1 MTYWTDA
8 KIETGRNIVL
18 PPSDCDIAIIG
29 AGPVGLLMANLMG
42 LAGHRV
48 VLLERNEGLC
58 PLPRAIAF
66 DDETLRSLGQIGLLD
81 TVAHGMI
88 ASPEVFFRSARG
100 RVLMHM
106 TGALGITGQPKLAT
120 FHQPTFEAQL
130 LEGARRFP
138 NVALLFRAKVTD
150 TTQDAAGVTLSF
162 DSASGP
168 RMLRAR
174 YLVACDGG
182 SSPTRERIGAAL
194 EGATYAQKWLVIDA
208 IVPGHQVRAITFG
221 CDPSRPSVQVPAK
234 GDRLRWEF
242 LQLPGEN
249 EADLT
254 NDATIARLLHPFGI
268 ETLPVIDRKT
278 VYAFHTRVASRW
290 RSGRI
295 FLAGDAAHLMP
306 PFAGQ
311 GMNSGFRDAMNLG
324 WKLDH
329 ALRGAADDRLLDTY
343 EAERKSQV
351 AGIIKLSAR
360 LGAVIM
366 PLSPLRA
373 ALRDVAFFFVNRVR
387 PARRFLER
395 GGIRPPTRLPPGRL
409 VDRRRDKLSGSI
421 LPQALPTPGTVALDT
436 VWGCHQWLALGL
448 GHDPQA
454 LLPEHERARLQA
466 MGAVFAAWNAPE
478 LSPGTISLITEDPG
492 FLAWMRRSRASGV
505 LVRPDRFIVAK
516 LAPGLAPAWLTP
528 FRTPT
533 LVPTSIALGEAA

>member
-1 MTYWTDA
+1 M
-8 KIETGRNIVL
+8 KL
-18 PPSDCDIAIIG
+18 PSECDIAIIG

-42 LAGHRV
+42 LAGHRT
-48 VLLERNEGLC
+48 VLLERNEGLS

-66 DDETLRSLGQIGLLD
+66 DDEALRSLAQVGLLD
-81 TVAHGMI
+81 TVAAGMI
-88 ASPEVFFRSARG
+88 ANPEVFFRNARG

-106 TGALGITGQPKLAT
+106 TGSPSITGQPRLAT

-138 NVALLFRAKVTD
+138 SVTLLFRANVTG
-150 TTQDAAGVTLSF
+150 TKQDAAGVTLSV
-162 DSASGP
+162 DTASGP
-168 RMLRAR
+168 RTLRAA
-174 YLVACDGG
+174 YLVACEGGG
-182 SSPTRERIGAAL
+182 SATRGRIGATL

-208 IVPGHQVRAITFG
+208 IMPGHQVRAITFG
-221 CDPSRPSVQVPAK
+221 CDPARPSVQVPAK

-249 EADLT
+249 EADLA
-254 NDATIARLLHPFGI
+254 NDATIAGLLRPFGI

-278 VYAFHTRVASRW
+278 VYTFHSRVASRW

-329 ALRGAADDRLLDTY
+329 ALRGAGDDALLDTY

-351 AGIIKLSAR
+351 AGIIRLSAR
-360 LGAVIM
+360 LGSVIM
-366 PLSPLRA
+366 PLSPTRA

-387 PARRFLER
+387 SARRFLER
-395 GGIRPPTRLPPGRL
+395 GGIRPPTRLSPSRL
-409 VDRRRDKLSGSI
+409 VDRRRDKLSGTI
-421 LPQALPTPGTVALDT
+421 LPHAQPSPGTVALDT
-436 VWGCHQWLALGL
+436 IWGCHQWLALGL

-454 LLPEHERARLQA
+454 LLSDAERTRLA
-466 MGAVFAAWNAPE
+466 ALGAVFAAWNAAHV
-478 LSPGTISLITEDPG
+478 SPGTASLTTDDPA

-505 LVRPDRFIVAK
+505 LVRPDRFIAAK
-516 LAPGLAPAWLTP
+516 LAPGYAPICLSLFQTP
-528 FRTPT
+528 ADAAPPIPSP
-533 LVPTSIALGEAA
+533 VALREAA